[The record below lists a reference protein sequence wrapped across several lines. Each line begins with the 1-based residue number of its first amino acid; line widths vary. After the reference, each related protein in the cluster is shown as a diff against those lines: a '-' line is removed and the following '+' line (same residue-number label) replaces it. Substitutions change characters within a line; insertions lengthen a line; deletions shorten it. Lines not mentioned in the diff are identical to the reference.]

1 MFIKTIVFFPE
12 PPWVL
17 KLHLEQN
24 ALLHPD
30 IYSGHAWS
38 KELDSSWEPRGLRRH
53 DLQGQRQVVRLGPAP
68 HPAGQQRR
76 PALFQGR
83 EEMG

>member
-1 MFIKTIVFFPE
+1 MV
-12 PPWVL
+12 
-17 KLHLEQN
+17 QR
-24 ALLHPD
+24 A
-30 IYSGHAWS
+30 
-38 KELDSSWEPRGLRRH
+38 DSSWEPRGLRRH